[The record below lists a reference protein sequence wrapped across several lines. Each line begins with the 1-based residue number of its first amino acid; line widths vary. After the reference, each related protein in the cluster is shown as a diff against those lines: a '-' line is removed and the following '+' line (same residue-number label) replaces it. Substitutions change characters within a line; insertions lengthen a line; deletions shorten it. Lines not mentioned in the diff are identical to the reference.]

1 MAKIFEIIENN
12 LVVTDTET
20 AEVVFDEFAKET
32 SYISKELLND
42 TINKM
47 KREDITIGEIDVIAD
62 IVTWKCSDDPEE
74 EREGGVG
81 GNQGDPNEEEE
92 PPGIGG

>member
-47 KREDITIGEIDVIAD
+47 KREDITIGEMNVNYD
-62 IVTWKCSDDPEE
+62 IVTCKCSDDPEE
-74 EREGGVG
+74 KDELTGGEL
-81 GNQGDPNEEEE
+81 PEEDDEE
-92 PPGIGG
+92 NNP